1 MLASKDLMELLP
13 AVEQLRAA
21 LSDAASVPTIP
32 EVRVAYALLYLVT
45 TGMVIY
51 LKSQATEATPAEEGK
66 PA

>member
-21 LSDAASVPTIP
+21 LSDASSAPTIP

-45 TGMVIY
+45 TGLAIY
-51 LKSQATEATPAEEGK
+51 LKSQDTEATPPEEAK